1 MNKISP
7 QLHLRQCV
15 QKVATGP
22 DYSKDLSFDDARDG
36 MLAVLDKK
44 TDPVQS
50 AIFFI
55 ALRMKR
61 ETDDENRGVLQALID
76 NAIQVT
82 AEVDEIVDISDPYDG
97 YARGVPASPF
107 LPAVLAALGVNA
119 VSHGLEVV
127 GPKFGATH
135 HRVLKAAGLNVEM
148 TPEQAAKQ
156 IAAIGWAYVDQKS
169 FAPSLNDLMGLRERM
184 VKRQI
189 LNTVESLIGPIR
201 GRNKTHFMSG
211 YVHKAYPP
219 IYASLAR
226 QAGFDSAMFVR
237 GVEGGTI
244 PSLQQQGRLFYYQDL
259 GELEQLDVSPQEI
272 DIVASSRAV
281 PVPEGIP
288 EATIAEGVTV
298 PVDGEA
304 LAAVSAELGLKALAG
319 EQGPMHDA
327 LVYAAS
333 IALTHL
339 KKYPSMPEAANAVRA
354 VLASGKA
361 LEVFNAASKA

>member
-1 MNKISP
+1 MNDLNAR
-7 QLHLRQCV
+7 LHLRQCV

-22 DYSKDLSFDDARDG
+22 DYSKDLSFEDARDA
-36 MLAVLDKK
+36 MLAILSED

-61 ETDDENRGVLQALID
+61 ETDDENRGILQALIESSVS
-76 NAIQVT
+76 VT
-82 AEVDEIVDISDPYDG
+82 TQVDEIVDISDPYDG
-97 YARGVPASPF
+97 YARGVPVSPF

-135 HRVLKAAGLNVEM
+135 HRVLKAAGLNVELS
-148 TPEQAAKQ
+148 PQQAAKQ
-156 IAAIGWAYVDQKS
+156 IEQIGWAYVDQKS
-169 FAPSLNDLMGLRERM
+169 FAPRLNNLMHFRERM
-184 VKRQI
+184 VKRQV
-189 LNTVESLIGPIR
+189 LNTVESLLGPIR
-201 GRNKTHFMSG
+201 GQNKTHFMSG

-219 IYASLAR
+219 IYASLAK

-244 PSLQQQGRLFYYQDL
+244 PSLQQQGRLFYYQNS
-259 GELEQLDVSPQEI
+259 GELEQLDVSPQ
-272 DIVASSRAV
+272 DINIIADSRAV
-281 PVPEGIP
+281 PLPDGIP
-288 EATIAEGVTV
+288 GATISEGVTV

-304 LAAVSAELGLKALAG
+304 LAAVSAKLGVKALSG
-319 EQGPMHDA
+319 ESGSMHDA

-333 IALTHL
+333 IALVHL
-339 KKYPSMPEAANAVRA
+339 GKYESMLEAAAAVREI
-354 VLASGKA
+354 LASGKA
-361 LEVFNAASKA
+361 LEVFKAAS